1 MAKNKTDIL
10 KKGYS
15 NLPSGVKTALGIG
28 LTIGVAYIAYRIFKK
43 FSSDSI
49 RQREQ
54 SKEVKKELDNSI
66 RLKPLTFPKS
76 QYSGFADT
84 IQTAGFDVG
93 TDEAAIY
100 SVFNKLKNDSDYLAL
115 IDAWGDPTRTIYD
128 WGMSYKMT
136 LPQFLRWEMS
146 DSEIKKI
153 NGILSNKKIKYR
165 V

>member
-1 MAKNKTDIL
+1 MAKNKIEIL
-10 KKGYS
+10 KTYS
-15 NLPSGVKTALGIG
+15 NLPTKVKAGINIG
-28 LTIGVAYIAYRIFKK
+28 LTIGVIYIVYRIFKK
-43 FSSDSI
+43 FNSDSV

-54 SKEVKKELDNSI
+54 AKEVKKELINSI
-66 RLKPLTFPKS
+66 KLKPLSYPNS
-76 QYSGFADT
+76 QYDGFADT

-115 IDAWGDPTRTIYD
+115 IEAWGSPTRTVYD
-128 WGMSYKMT
+128 FGIAYKMS

-146 DSEIKKI
+146 ELEVKKI

-165 V
+165 I